1 MINQL
6 QRLMKVISPQLI
18 LYLET
23 NRILK
28 HVKGSFLIEV
38 MSVKR
43 GGIWFS
49 VARNQGG
56 KIVACSFSD
65 RSRRE
70 AERSVRSALPKFA
83 KAANVRR
90 ADPSFLMLHEFLRGH
105 GKVANLSSLDLSN
118 VSPFRRDVYKLL
130 CEIPRGRVTT
140 YGAIAQRIGG
150 KRYSRAVGTAV
161 AKNPFPL
168 IVPCHRVVPASGEVG
183 NYGMGGREPSTGTYM
198 KRRLLELEGVK
209 FQNQKVSERS
219 MWVPS

>member
-1 MINQL
+1 
-6 QRLMKVISPQLI
+6 
-18 LYLET
+18 
-23 NRILK
+23 
-28 HVKGSFLIEV
+28 
-38 MSVKR
+38 MSLKR

-49 VARNQGG
+49 VARNHSG

-70 AERSVRSALPKFA
+70 AERSVRRALYPRFVKTA
-83 KAANVRR
+83 KLPRV
-90 ADPSFLMLHEFLRGH
+90 DPSFSMLHEFLRGH
-105 GKVANLSSLDLSN
+105 GKVANPRSLDLSK
-118 VSPFRRDVYKLL
+118 VSTFRKSVYYLL
-130 CEIPRGRVTT
+130 CKIPRGRVTT
-140 YGAIAQRIGG
+140 YGAIAQELGG

-168 IVPCHRVVPASGEVG
+168 IVPCHRVVPVSGKVG

-209 FQNQKVSERS
+209 FQNEKVSGKS

>member
-1 MINQL
+1 
-6 QRLMKVISPQLI
+6 
-18 LYLET
+18 
-23 NRILK
+23 
-28 HVKGSFLIEV
+28 
-38 MSVKR
+38 VKR

-49 VARNQGG
+49 VARNHGR

-70 AERSVRSALPKFA
+70 AERSVRRALYPRFVKT
-83 KAANVRR
+83 ANVRR
-90 ADPSFLMLHEFLRGH
+90 ADPSFRMLHEFLKGH
-105 GKVANLSSLDLSN
+105 GKVANPRSLDLSN
-118 VSPFRRDVYKLL
+118 VSTFRKNVYYLL
-130 CEIPRGRVTT
+130 CKIPRGRVTT
-140 YGAIAQRIGG
+140 YSAIAQELGG

-198 KRRLLELEGVK
+198 KRRLLELEGVE
-209 FQNQKVSERS
+209 FQNEKVSGKS

>member
-1 MINQL
+1 M
-6 QRLMKVISPQLI
+6 
-18 LYLET
+18 T

-28 HVKGSFLIEV
+28 RAKGSFLIEV
-38 MSVKR
+38 ISAKR

-49 VARNQGG
+49 VARNHDG
-56 KIVACSFSD
+56 KMLACSFSD
-65 RSRRE
+65 RNRGE
-70 AERSVRSALPKFA
+70 AERSVRSALAPKFA
-83 KAANVRR
+83 KADAANVRR
-90 ADPSFLMLHEFLRGH
+90 ADPSFRMLHQFFGGH
-105 GKVANLSSLDLSN
+105 GKVANPRSLDLSN
-118 VSPFRRDVYKLL
+118 VSTFRRNVYKLL
-130 CEIPRGRVTT
+130 CRIPRGRVTT
-140 YGAIAQRIGG
+140 YGAIAQSLGG